1 MSLVEAGL
9 PRRLPGI
16 GYAFETGRQIMRRTI
31 AAALCML
38 LLAAPA
44 AAETLLVGNKG
55 EDTLSVIALASGEEL
70 ARLPTGKMPHEIAIS
85 PDGRQAAVVAY
96 GSTTIDVFDVTSRTK
111 VRTIDLSPN
120 QRPHGL
126 LWLSDGRLVA
136 TTEGSE
142 SVAVVAPGGRL
153 TSIPTGQKGTH
164 MIVVAPDNRTAYT
177 ANIAAGTVSALDLK
191 TAKKLRDLAVGGKP
205 EGLALTRR
213 GRELWVGDLDAPR
226 VSIWDTKTGK
236 KIAEQPVDPVAI
248 RVLASPDGKLVATSN
263 IASGTISLFDAGT
276 RALVKTI
283 KVSGEAAKG
292 QVTLLFSADS
302 KRLYVAETGHD
313 KVAEID
319 VANGTV
325 LRRIAAGK
333 NGDGLA
339 IAP

>member
-1 MSLVEAGL
+1 
-9 PRRLPGI
+9 
-16 GYAFETGRQIMRRTI
+16 MRRTI
-31 AAALCML
+31 AAVLCTL

-44 AAETLLVGNKG
+44 GAETLLVGNKG

-85 PDGRQAAVVAY
+85 PDGKQAAVVAY
-96 GSTTIDVFDVTSRTK
+96 GSTTIDVFDVASRTK

-142 SVAVVAPGGRL
+142 SVAVVAPDGKV
-153 TSIPTGQKGTH
+153 TSISTGQKGTH

-177 ANIAAGTVSALDLK
+177 ANIAAGTVSVLDLK
-191 TAKKLRDLAVGGKP
+191 TAKKLRDFAVGGKP
-205 EGLALTRR
+205 EGLTLTKG

-226 VSIWDTKTGK
+226 VSIWDTAKGE

-263 IASGTISLFDAGT
+263 IAAGTISLFDAET
-276 RALVKTI
+276 RAPVRTI
-283 KVSGEAAKG
+283 NVSGEAAKG

-302 KRLYVAETGHD
+302 KRLYAAETGHD

-319 VANGTV
+319 VASGQV

>member
-1 MSLVEAGL
+1 
-9 PRRLPGI
+9 
-16 GYAFETGRQIMRRTI
+16 MRRTI
-31 AAALCML
+31 AAVLCTL

-44 AAETLLVGNKG
+44 SAETLLVGNKG

-85 PDGRQAAVVAY
+85 PDGKQAAVVAY
-96 GSTTIDVFDVTSRTK
+96 GSTTIDVFDVASRTR

-142 SVAVVAPGGRL
+142 SVAVVAPDGKV
-153 TSIPTGQKGTH
+153 TTISTGQKGTH

-177 ANIAAGTVSALDLK
+177 ANIAAATVSVLDLE
-191 TAKKLRDLAVGGKP
+191 TAKKLRDFAVGGKP
-205 EGLALTRR
+205 EGLALTKR
-213 GRELWVGDLDAPR
+213 GRELWIGDLDAPR
-226 VSIWDTKTGK
+226 VQIWDTKTGK

-263 IASGTISLFDAGT
+263 IASGTISLFDAET
-276 RALVKTI
+276 RASLRTI

-302 KRLYVAETGHD
+302 KRLYAAETGHD

-319 VANGTV
+319 VASGAV

>member
-1 MSLVEAGL
+1 
-9 PRRLPGI
+9 
-16 GYAFETGRQIMRRTI
+16 MRRATLAI
-31 AAALCML
+31 LASL
-38 LLAAPA
+38 LLAGPA

-55 EDTLSVIALASGEEL
+55 EDTLSVIALGSGAEL

-96 GSTTIDVFDVTSRTK
+96 GGTTIDVFDVAKRTK
-111 VRTIDLSPN
+111 LKTIDLSPN

-142 SVAVVAPGGRL
+142 SVAVVAPDGSL
-153 TSIPTGQKGTH
+153 ASIATGQKGTH

-177 ANIAAGTVSALDLK
+177 ANIGSGTVSILDLREG
-191 TAKKLRDLAVGGKP
+191 KKLRDLAIGGKP
-205 EGLALTRR
+205 EGLALARR

-226 VSIWDTKTGK
+226 VSIWDTASGE

-263 IASGTISLFDAGT
+263 IASGTISLFDAET
-276 RALVKTI
+276 RAPVRTI
-283 KVSGEAAKG
+283 KVSGDAAKG

-302 KRLYVAETGHD
+302 KRLYAAETGHD
-313 KVAEID
+313 QVAEID
-319 VANGTV
+319 IASGQV

>member
-1 MSLVEAGL
+1 
-9 PRRLPGI
+9 
-16 GYAFETGRQIMRRTI
+16 MRRPI
-31 AAALCML
+31 AAALCAL

-55 EDTLSVIALASGEEL
+55 EDTLSLIALATGEEL
-70 ARLPTGKMPHEIAIS
+70 ARLPTGKMPHEIAVS
-85 PDGRQAAVVAY
+85 PDGRHAAVVAY
-96 GSTTIDVFDVTSRTK
+96 GSTTIDVFDVASHTK
-111 VRTIDLSPN
+111 IRTIDLSPN

-142 SVAVVAPGGRL
+142 SVAVVAPDGKV
-153 TSIPTGQKGTH
+153 TSISTGQKGTH

-177 ANIAAGTVSALDLK
+177 ANIGSGTVSVLDLK
-191 TAKKLRDLAVGGKP
+191 TAKKLRDFAVGGKP
-205 EGLALTRR
+205 EGLALTRG
-213 GRELWVGDLDAPR
+213 GRELWIGDLDAPHVR
-226 VSIWDTKTGK
+226 IWDTKKGE

-263 IASGTISLFDAGT
+263 IAAGTITLFDTNT
-276 RALVKTI
+276 RAPVKTI
-283 KVSGEAAKG
+283 MVSGEQAKG

-302 KRLYVAETGHD
+302 KRLYAAETGHD

-319 VANGTV
+319 IASGKV

>member
-1 MSLVEAGL
+1 
-9 PRRLPGI
+9 
-16 GYAFETGRQIMRRTI
+16 MRRPI
-31 AAALCML
+31 AAALCAL

-55 EDTLSVIALASGEEL
+55 EDTLSLIALATGEEL
-70 ARLPTGKMPHEIAIS
+70 ARLPTGKMPHEIAVS
-85 PDGRQAAVVAY
+85 PDGKQAAVVSY
-96 GSTTIDVFDVTSRTK
+96 GSTTIDVFDVASRTK
-111 VRTIDLSPN
+111 TRTIDLSPN

-126 LWLSDGRLVA
+126 LWLSDGRLIA

-142 SVAVVAPGGRL
+142 SVAVVAPDGKV
-153 TSIPTGQKGTH
+153 TSISTGQKGTH

-177 ANIAAGTVSALDLK
+177 ANIGSGTVSVLDLK
-191 TAKKLRDLAVGGKP
+191 TAKKLRDFAVGGKP
-205 EGLALTRR
+205 EGLALTRG
-213 GRELWVGDLDAPR
+213 GRELWISDLDAPHVR
-226 VSIWDTKTGK
+226 IWDTKKGE

-263 IASGTISLFDAGT
+263 IAAGTITLFDANT
-276 RALVKTI
+276 RAPVKTI
-283 KVSGEAAKG
+283 MVSGEQAKG

-302 KRLYVAETGHD
+302 KRLYAAETGHD

-319 VANGTV
+319 IASGKV

>member
-1 MSLVEAGL
+1 
-9 PRRLPGI
+9 
-16 GYAFETGRQIMRRTI
+16 MRR
-31 AAALCML
+31 AALAAL
-38 LLAAPA
+38 AAVLFAAPA

-55 EDTLSVIALASGEEL
+55 EDTLSLVALDTGVEL
-70 ARLPTGKMPHEIAIS
+70 ARLPTGRMPHEIAVS
-85 PDGRQAAVVAY
+85 PDGKQAAVVAY
-96 GSTTIDVFDVTSRTK
+96 GSTTIDMFDVAKRTK
-111 VRTIDLSPN
+111 VKTIDLSPN

-126 LWLSDGRLVA
+126 LWLSDGRLIA

-142 SVAVVAPGGRL
+142 SVAVVAPDGKL
-153 TSIPTGQKGTH
+153 TSISTGQKGTH
-164 MIVVAPDNRTAYT
+164 MVVVAPDNRTAYT
-177 ANIAAGTVSALDLK
+177 ANIGSGTVSVLDLK
-191 TAKKLRDLAVGGKP
+191 AAKKLRDLAVGGKP
-205 EGLALTRR
+205 EGLALTKG

-226 VSIWDTKTGK
+226 VSVWNTATGE

-263 IASGTISLFDAGT
+263 IAAGTISLFDAET
-276 RALVKTI
+276 RAPVKTI
-283 KVSGEAAKG
+283 EVSGEQAKG

-302 KRLYVAETGHD
+302 KRLYAAETGHD

-319 VANGTV
+319 VASGRV

>member
-1 MSLVEAGL
+1 
-9 PRRLPGI
+9 
-16 GYAFETGRQIMRRTI
+16 MRHTI
-31 AAALCML
+31 ATALCAL
-38 LLAAPA
+38 WLTAPA
-44 AAETLLVGNKG
+44 GAETLLVGNKG

-70 ARLPTGKMPHEIAIS
+70 GRLPTGRMPHEIAVS
-85 PDGRQAAVVAY
+85 PDGSQAAVVAY
-96 GSTTIDVFDVTSRTK
+96 GSTTIDVFDVASRTK

-136 TTEGSE
+136 TTEGST
-142 SVAVVAPGGRL
+142 SVAVVAPDGKL
-153 TSIPTGQKGTH
+153 TSISTGQKGTH

-177 ANIAAGTVSALDLK
+177 ANIGSGTVSVLDLK
-191 TAKKLRDLAVGGKP
+191 TARKLRDLTIGGKP

-226 VSIWDTKTGK
+226 VSIWDTATGE
-236 KIAEQPVDPVAI
+236 KIAERPVDPVAI

-263 IASGTISLFDAGT
+263 IASGTISLFDAET
-276 RALVKTI
+276 RALLKTI
-283 KVSGEAAKG
+283 KVSGEQAKG

-302 KRLYVAETGHD
+302 KRIYAAETGHD

-319 VANGTV
+319 VASGAV

>member
-1 MSLVEAGL
+1 MH
-9 PRRLPGI
+9 
-16 GYAFETGRQIMRRTI
+16 RTI
-31 AAALCML
+31 AAAFCAL

-44 AAETLLVGNKG
+44 GAETLLVGNKA

-85 PDGRQAAVVAY
+85 PDGKQAAVVAY
-96 GSTTIDVFDVTSRTK
+96 GSTTIDIFDVASRTK
-111 VRTIDLSPN
+111 VKTIDLSPN

-142 SVAVVAPGGRL
+142 SVAVVAPNGKL
-153 TSIPTGQKGTH
+153 TSISTGQKGTH

-177 ANIAAGTVSALDLK
+177 ANIAAGTVSILDLK
-191 TAKKLRDLAVGGKP
+191 TAKKLRDLTIGGKP
-205 EGLALTRR
+205 EGLALTKR
-213 GRELWVGDLDAPR
+213 GSELWVGDLDAPR
-226 VSIWDTKTGK
+226 VSIWDTRTGK
-236 KIAEQPVDPVAI
+236 KIAERPVDPVAI

-263 IASGTISLFDAGT
+263 IASGTISLFNAGT
-276 RALVKTI
+276 RALVRTI

-302 KRLYVAETGHD
+302 KRLYAAETGHD

-319 VANGTV
+319 VASGEV